1 VIDMA
6 AAFMQYMRAHG
17 HTPGPTQRP
26 LLTGL
31 IDGAVGS
38 IPALAVLARSGG
50 LPGIAMTLGLS
61 ALQVGLAF
69 VAVALLGGAL
79 YGRLFGRAAN
89 DRSGAWLFGISFG
102 FLLWTLGPATLV
114 YWVTRR
120 PLVTGNAALGVFV
133 AHLLYGL
140 TLGVLF
146 PFIHRRLQR
155 DVLATR
161 QRRA

>member
-1 VIDMA
+1 MIDMA

-31 IDGAVGS
+31 IDGAAGS
-38 IPALAVLARSGG
+38 IPALAG
-50 LPGIAMTLGLS
+50 LPGIATTLGVS
-61 ALQVGLAF
+61 ALNVGLAF
-69 VAVALLGGAL
+69 VAVAVLGGAM

-89 DRSGAWLFGISFG
+89 DRSGAWLFGLSFG

-120 PLVTGNAALGVFV
+120 PLVTGNAAVGVFV

>member
-1 VIDMA
+1 MA

-26 LLTGL
+26 LRTGV

-38 IPALAVLARSGG
+38 IPALAVLAGSGG
-50 LPGIAMTLGLS
+50 LPGVATTLGVSPLE
-61 ALQVGLAF
+61 VGLAF
-69 VAVALLGGAL
+69 VAVAVLGGVM

-89 DRSGAWLFGISFG
+89 DRSGAWLFGVSFG

-120 PLVTGNAALGVFV
+120 PLVTGTAAVGVFV

-155 DVLATR
+155 DVLEAG